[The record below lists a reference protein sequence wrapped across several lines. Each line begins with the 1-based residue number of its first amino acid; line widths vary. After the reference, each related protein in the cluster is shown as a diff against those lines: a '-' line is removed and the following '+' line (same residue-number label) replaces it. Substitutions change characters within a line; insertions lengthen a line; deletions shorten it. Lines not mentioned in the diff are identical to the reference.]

1 MFHLS
6 TRRVVLEMPDKNQLK
21 IFSLHYKNE
30 CYGKLYLSNTEFNK
44 INEETN
50 DFNKEDDIYIDE
62 NNRIYIFEN
71 TKYYLSFK
79 TEKNFEEKEIF
90 NNIPEEVIL
99 KETYNNKNEKTTKNI
114 ILSYGNYVGKTNI
127 RICYKNKEIFNLV
140 LEVRSSKMDYEADYK
155 RMIIELSNFNNGLL
169 YSTNSPVYQLFEMSD
184 EQKEHMKYQ
193 YYMYLESLFSE
204 DNLPFTYN
212 YLIRNMNSRLESYKQ
227 NVPIQFASNIDI
239 SNITN
244 YLKSDNLQRNTI
256 YSHLPSY
263 VPLKVD
269 NIKHIKTINT
279 PENQFFKYFLELVN
293 NIIEELFELFEQ
305 GYPNERL
312 QIFKSITDGYLSNIK
327 FKEISRLDYLP
338 LNSQVLQKK
347 EGYKEI
353 LEYYFKLENT
363 YNTVWEDVNNLI
375 KGHEKKI
382 YDLYERWCYFQLIE
396 IISEITGQKIEY
408 EDVFILNTDSQIYD
422 IQTGFNHKI
431 HFDCPNK
438 FNKPLTIELWY
449 NKQFNG
455 CKNEEKFS
463 SYSINL
469 RPDYTIL
476 IEYENSFKLIH
487 FDAKYKKVLFDDEE
501 DVNKNIDHTQA
512 DIAKMHAYYDG
523 IRNSVGA
530 YILYPGNNPET
541 YYKYDNNIPTVGSFS
556 LIPNNKSN
564 KRNLK
569 EKLENIIE
577 ETIK

>member
-1 MFHLS
+1 
-6 TRRVVLEMPDKNQLK
+6 MPDKNQLK
-21 IFSLHYKNE
+21 IFSINYENE
-30 CYGKLYLSNTEFNK
+30 FYGKLYLSNTEFNK
-44 INEETN
+44 LNAETD

-62 NNRIYIFEN
+62 NNRIHINEN

-79 TEKNFEEKEIF
+79 TEKNFEEKDIF

-99 KETYNNKNEKTTKNI
+99 KETYNNKNDKTTKNI
-114 ILSYGNYVGKTNI
+114 ILSYENYVGKTNI
-127 RICYKNKEIFNLV
+127 RICYKNKELFNLL
-140 LEVRSSKMDYEADYK
+140 LEVRSSKMDYEEDYK

-169 YSTNSPVYQLFEMSD
+169 YSRNSPVYQLFEMSE

-193 YYMYLESLFSE
+193 YYMYLEYLFSQ

-227 NVPIQFASNIDI
+227 NVPIQFASNVDM

-244 YLKSDNLQRNTI
+244 YIKSDNLQHNTI
-256 YSHLPSY
+256 YSKLPPY
-263 VPLKVD
+263 VPIRVD

-279 PENQFFKYFLELVN
+279 PENQFFKYFLELVS
-293 NIIEELFELFEQ
+293 NIIEELLELFEQ

-312 QIFKSITDGYLSNIK
+312 HIFKSVTNGYLSNIK

-353 LEYYFKLENT
+353 LNYYFKLENT
-363 YNTVWEDVNNLI
+363 YNTVWKDVNNLI

-382 YDLYERWCYFQLIE
+382 FDLYERWCYFQLIE
-396 IISEITGQKIEY
+396 ILSEITGQEIEY
-408 EDVFILNTDSQIYD
+408 EKVFRLNTESQIYD

-431 HFDCPNK
+431 KFDCSTK
-438 FNKPLTIELWY
+438 FNKPLTLELWY

-455 CKNEEKFS
+455 CENEEKYT

-469 RPDYTIL
+469 KPDYTIL
-476 IEYENSFKLIH
+476 IEYEDSYKLIH
-487 FDAKYKKVLFDDEE
+487 FDAKYKKVLFDNEE
-501 DVNKNIDHTQA
+501 DVNKNADHTQA

-530 YILYPGNNPET
+530 YILYPGNSPET

-556 LIPNNKSN
+556 LIPNNKPN

-569 EKLENIIE
+569 EKLEKIIE

>member
-1 MFHLS
+1 
-6 TRRVVLEMPDKNQLK
+6 MPDKNQLK
-21 IFSLHYKNE
+21 IISINYENE
-30 CYGKLYLSNTEFNK
+30 FYGKLYLSNTEFNK
-44 INEETN
+44 INAETN
-50 DFNKEDDIYIDE
+50 DFNKENDIYIDE
-62 NNRIYIFEN
+62 NNKIHINEN

-79 TEKNFEEKEIF
+79 TEKNFDENDIF

-99 KETYNNKNEKTTKNI
+99 KETYNNKNDKTTKNI
-114 ILSYGNYVGKTNI
+114 ILSYENYVGKTNI
-127 RICYKNKEIFNLV
+127 RICYKNNEIFNLV
-140 LEVRSSKMDYEADYK
+140 LEVRSSKMDYEEDYK

-169 YSTNSPVYQLFEMSD
+169 YSRNSPVYQLFEMSD

-193 YYMYLESLFSE
+193 YYMYLEYLFSE
-204 DNLPFTYN
+204 NNLPFTYN

-227 NVPIQFASNIDI
+227 NIPIQFASNVDM

-244 YLKSDNLQRNTI
+244 YLKPNNLQQNTI
-256 YSHLPSY
+256 YSQLPPY
-263 VPLKVD
+263 VPIRVD

-279 PENQFFKYFLELVN
+279 PENQFFKYFLELVS
-293 NIIEELFELFEQ
+293 NIIEELLELFEQ

-312 QIFKSITDGYLSNIK
+312 RVFKSVTDGYLSNIK

-353 LEYYFKLENT
+353 LNYYFKLENT
-363 YNTVWEDVNNLI
+363 YNTVWKDVNNLI

-396 IISEITGQKIEY
+396 ILSEITGQEIEY
-408 EDVFILNTDSQIYD
+408 EKVFRLNTESQIYD

-431 HFDCPNK
+431 KFDCPNK
-438 FNKPLTIELWY
+438 FNKPLTLELWY
-449 NKQFNG
+449 NKQFDG
-455 CKNEEKFS
+455 CKNEKNYT

-469 RPDYTIL
+469 KPDYTIL
-476 IEYENSFKLIH
+476 IEYKDSHKLIH
-487 FDAKYKKVLFDDEE
+487 FDAKYKKVLNNDETTG
-501 DVNKNIDHTQA
+501 NIVDHTQK

-530 YILYPGNNPET
+530 YILYPGNYPET
-541 YYKYDNNIPTVGSFS
+541 YYKYENNIPTVGSFS

-564 KRNLK
+564 KRKLK
-569 EKLENIIE
+569 ENLEKIIE
-577 ETIK
+577 ESIK